1 MLATIQELC
10 PNVIQHNSKS
20 LQDLQVLSET
30 KSRIPK
36 DFVKNLV
43 NDTIGVEVYNKVNEM
58 NLILANH
65 ISDKVI
71 DDVIDN
77 LARTYK
83 GLVGDLGSM
92 KKKRSLTPDVLK
104 VNIVKQIHEIC
115 QNQTYSENTK
125 WNFRDLVNDLI
136 AKVKAM
142 LFPKLVITIVKNPL
156 LAQSPPRTSQNE
168 NLFMTENWGL
178 SQLWM
183 VQKIMRQVSGLKVPQ
198 NLAHIRDYFP
208 CVCKKKLAENY
219 GWGND

>member
-1 MLATIQELC
+1 MTDHISTSVNNMLATTQELC

-20 LQDLQVLSET
+20 LQDLQVLSDT

-104 VNIVKQIHEIC
+104 VNIAKQIHEIC

-125 WNFRDLVNDLI
+125 SNFRDLVNDLI

-142 LFPKLVITIVKNPL
+142 LFPRPVITIVKSPL
-156 LAQSPPRTSQNE
+156 LPQSPPLTSPNE
-168 NLFMTENWGL
+168 NLFTTEN
-178 SQLWM
+178 
-183 VQKIMRQVSGLKVPQ
+183 
-198 NLAHIRDYFP
+198 
-208 CVCKKKLAENY
+208 
-219 GWGND
+219 